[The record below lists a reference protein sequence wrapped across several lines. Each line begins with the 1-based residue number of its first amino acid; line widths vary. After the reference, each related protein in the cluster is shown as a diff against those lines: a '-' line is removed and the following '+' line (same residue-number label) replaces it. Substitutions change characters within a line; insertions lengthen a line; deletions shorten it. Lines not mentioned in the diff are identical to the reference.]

1 MWRDPIVEAVRRVR
15 EAHAARFDFDLS
27 RICQDFKEQQKRSRR
42 KVVSLA
48 PRLRKSVTKRT
59 A

>member
-1 MWRDPIVEAVRRVR
+1 MWRDPIVEQVRRVR
-15 EAHAARFDFDLS
+15 EEHAARFGYDLS
-27 RICQDFKEQQKRSRR
+27 KICQDFKEQEKRSRR

-48 PRLRKSVTKRT
+48 PRRRKAVTKRT